1 MTNSSEGR
9 IAMKRSFLVLIAT
22 LGLVLGLSGSAW
34 SATGNPNAGCTGQVG
49 ASVASQPGARA
60 AIAHG
65 FIAEAQS
72 EGVHPPGFFQSE
84 WSRLHQ
90 PLEECL
96 EFITP

>member
-1 MTNSSEGR
+1 MR
-9 IAMKRSFLVLIAT
+9 VAMRHPAALATVVLSLALVGPA
-22 LGLVLGLSGSAW
+22 SAA
-34 SATGNPNAGCTGQVG
+34 SADPDASCAGQVG
-49 ASVASQPGARA
+49 ASVAGQSGVRA
-60 AIAHG
+60 MIAHG

-90 PLEECL
+90 PLEGCL

>member
-1 MTNSSEGR
+1 MRKPAALATAVLSL
-9 IAMKRSFLVLIAT
+9 ALVGPA
-22 LGLVLGLSGSAW
+22 SAA
-34 SATGNPNAGCTGQVG
+34 SADSDASCAGQVG
-49 ASVASQPGARA
+49 ASVAARPGVRA
-60 AIAHG
+60 MIAHA

-90 PLEECL
+90 PLEGCL

>member
-1 MTNSSEGR
+1 
-9 IAMKRSFLVLIAT
+9 MKRSLLAVSAALT
-22 LGLVLGLSGSAW
+22 LALGLSPPGSA
-34 SATGNPNAGCTGQVG
+34 ATANPDASCAGQVG
-49 ASVASQPGARA
+49 ASVAGQSGARA
-60 AIAHG
+60 VIAHG

-90 PLEECL
+90 PLEGCL